1 MTSMGMFQEYVS
13 ACLCSCEIEWK
24 EYSDNTVVGYTDWN
38 QQGVG
43 LWIGC
48 ISPPPPPIAI

>member
-48 ISPPPPPIAI
+48 ISPPPPIAI